1 VLAHAAIANI
11 VNGDPGTAR
20 CLDAVLSNASAPR
33 RHRVM
38 FYFLSKLLD
47 VFLTPLTWAIVCGL
61 AAIPYRRGQ
70 QMNRRRKGLA
80 LAAPIILLVFSQAS
94 VSSCLFHQL
103 EAGAPKTA
111 KPDVTY
117 DVVIL
122 LGGVVDERTSLVTG
136 SASYNDNSERLTGV
150 FELLRDGRA
159 KNVLISSAGA
169 PGLPEDAGEVRVLAR
184 ALEHWGIDK
193 SRIVLEDRSLN
204 TYENALYSKKIVQER
219 GWSSVLVVTSA
230 FHMKRA
236 LGCFRKVGLA
246 VDAFPVDYR
255 TPAALPE
262 LLSLP
267 RTEALQRSSAALREA
282 TGRVVY
288 RLRGYAE

>member
-1 VLAHAAIANI
+1 
-11 VNGDPGTAR
+11 
-20 CLDAVLSNASAPR
+20 
-33 RHRVM
+33 M

-47 VFLTPLTWAIVCGL
+47 VFLSPLTWAIVCALL
-61 AAIPYRRGQ
+61 AFPYRKSHV
-70 QMNRRRKGLA
+70 MTRRRKGFA
-80 LAAPIILLVFSQAS
+80 LAGPAILLVFSQVS
-94 VSSCLFHQL
+94 VSSCLFHRL
-103 EAGAPKTA
+103 EADAPRTI
-111 KPDVTY
+111 KPETTY

-122 LGGVVDERTSLVTG
+122 LGGVVDERTSVVTG
-136 SASYNDNSERLTGV
+136 SPSFNDNSERLTGV

-159 KNVLISSAGA
+159 KNVLISSAGI

-193 SRIVLEDRSLN
+193 SRIALEERSLN

-236 LGCFRKVGLA
+236 QGCFRKVGLA
-246 VDAFPVDYR
+246 VDTFPVDYR
-255 TPAALPE
+255 TPSALPE
-262 LLSLP
+262 LVSLP
-267 RTEALQRSSAALREA
+267 RSEYLHRSSAAIREG

>member
-1 VLAHAAIANI
+1 
-11 VNGDPGTAR
+11 
-20 CLDAVLSNASAPR
+20 
-33 RHRVM
+33 M
-38 FYFLSKLLD
+38 FYVLSKLLD
-47 VFLTPLTWAIVCGL
+47 VFLTPLTWAIVCALL
-61 AAIPYRRGQ
+61 AFPYRKSHA
-70 QMNRRRKGLA
+70 MTRRRKGLA
-80 LAAPIILLVFSQAS
+80 LACPAILIVFSQAG

-103 EAGAPKTA
+103 EADAPKTI

-122 LGGVVDERTSLVTG
+122 LGGVVDERTTFVTG
-136 SASYNDNSERLTGV
+136 SPSYNDNSERLTGV

-159 KNVLISSAGA
+159 KNVLISSAGM

-193 SRIVLEDRSLN
+193 ARIFLEERSLN

-230 FHMKRA
+230 FHMTRA
-236 LGCFRKVGLA
+236 QGCFRKVGLP
-246 VDAFPVDYR
+246 VDTLPVDYR

-262 LLSLP
+262 LISLP
-267 RTEALQRSSAALREA
+267 RTDSLQRSSAAIREA